1 MYNIWFFL
9 QVIPKTLVIIS
20 IMLHYIFGS
29 EGFLVNIF
37 ATAIFFSWMELM
49 AFLRLNRGTGYLV
62 RLIIE
67 VIVDMSYFIVVM
79 LVHLLAFTATF
90 YVLQFQQQSDDL
102 QLSQDPNADDPN
114 SIVNLGLA
122 FLSSASFTF

>member
-37 ATAIFFSWMELM
+37 ATAIFFSWIGLM

-90 YVLQFQQQSDDL
+90 YVLEF
-102 QLSQDPNADDPN
+102 
-114 SIVNLGLA
+114 
-122 FLSSASFTF
+122 